1 MLKKIIL
8 FGLSLFLFACNSN
21 NGDAS
26 SSTPDTPSNTETAP
40 KPAPTKKGDL
50 LSIAQA
56 SNVSAS
62 TKANLSM
69 GYWHIGGAVNIKT
82 DEGGE
87 GYVGKWIQF
96 RKDMTYTFGQDDQD
110 LDSGVWLFNEDG
122 EYIEFR
128 SKTDKNFYINEWKTK
143 QIGDIIILTGNTP
156 NNPTGGQI
164 KLVRQ
169 DTKVI
174 DHNPN

>member
-1 MLKKIIL
+1 MFHKIIL
-8 FGLSLFLFACNSN
+8 FSLILFLFACNGNKGSN
-21 NGDAS
+21 AAS
-26 SSTPDTPSNTETAP
+26 DGSTTNTETAT
-40 KPAPTKKGDL
+40 KPSAVDPNDL
-50 LSIAQA
+50 LAIAQA
-56 SNVSAS
+56 SNASAS

-69 GYWHIGGAVNIKT
+69 GFWHIGGAVNIKT
-82 DEGGE
+82 EEGKE
-87 GYVGKWIQF
+87 GYVGKWLQF
-96 RKDMTYTFGQDDQD
+96 RQDMTYTFGQDDQD
-110 LDSGVWLFNEDG
+110 LETGVWLFNEDG